1 MPRSDGPASAG
12 PRPSRSQR
20 SVASLEGDAG
30 AGPSSTRTGRPA
42 ARTTESDPRPEL
54 RLVVSRSG
62 LGVELGAPFELG
74 PLRVVEL
81 VASLPGI
88 GFPVDLS
95 GGVTAFRHRRGRLER
110 VAVTLDAEA
119 LRRFATRRLAG
130 VFAEAAPCAV
140 LAPIEDGLLV
150 GVAGDHFA
158 LAFEL
163 LLWPA
168 DGDLVLLPMAARS
181 LGLPGA
187 PQAHALRAVA
197 ACTKGLGVVR
207 GGVVTVPGV
216 ARQLV
221 RALLPLAGMRAADA
235 AGVRAGRVEL
245 DVGALGWRALR
256 DAEGGAAGAALG
268 LLGERLVRARELAE
282 LAAEAEDA
290 HARGEPDVAR
300 GAYLAALERAPRHPE
315 LTRRIA
321 ELDRAAGGRDPAAAS
336 LLSDATP
343 LVHAGV
349 LGGALLAALGDTDA
363 AHAAFAQAGQ
373 LEPYGPLAALA
384 WLEASRVAPDREASL
399 AALDEA
405 VVRAPGLPAPR
416 AARFEAR
423 LAAGNLRGAR
433 EDASQLEAAASG
445 AALRHAVCMRAA
457 RAYVAAG
464 AWAEASAAFERAL
477 RYLPDD
483 APAVAGLARALEA
496 AGERR
501 RALELLSRAVSLG
514 ERAGRRDEAILLDLA
529 RALADV
535 AGDFPA
541 AVARVRAIG
550 PFGPASFEARALEAR
565 WRGELGDLAGASVAL
580 GRLADA
586 VERAMAVLAGD
597 AEPGP
602 LAALFGPAGRYPRR
616 EDACAAVASLLADG
630 AALEERERG
639 DTLAA
644 RRLWGLAL
652 RLRPRDRQAQR
663 ELARL
668 AAPAG
673 RPAEAER
680 VPARAPLA
688 SAPAPAQE
696 PASEDSAHDEARAA
710 ELGDRLRANPADA
723 EVGRALAA
731 VLGRLG
737 RHHELFALAAA
748 RVEEGGAEERATWR
762 PVWRDALQAL
772 AADAEAAGRER
783 EAALFREMLAAAEA
797 ER

>member
-1 MPRSDGPASAG
+1 M
-12 PRPSRSQR
+12 
-20 SVASLEGDAG
+20 
-30 AGPSSTRTGRPA
+30 
-42 ARTTESDPRPEL
+42 
-54 RLVVSRSG
+54 
-62 LGVELGAPFELG
+62 ELGAPFELG

-81 VASLPGI
+81 ALRLPGI

-110 VAVTLDAEA
+110 VAVTLEAEA
-119 LRRFATRRLAG
+119 LRRFAARRLAG
-130 VFAEAAPCAV
+130 LFGEAAPRAV

-150 GVAGDHFA
+150 GLAGDHFA

-163 LLWPA
+163 MLWPA

-197 ACTKGLGVVR
+197 ACTKGLGVAR
-207 GGVVTVPGV
+207 GGVVTVP
-216 ARQLV
+216 AAAQQLV

-235 AGVRAGRVEL
+235 SGVRAGRVEL
-245 DVGALGWRALR
+245 DVGALGWRALGDSER
-256 DAEGGAAGAALG
+256 GAADPALAV
-268 LLGERLVRARELAE
+268 LGERLVRARELAE
-282 LAAEAEDA
+282 LAAEAEDD
-290 HARGEPDVAR
+290 HARGEPDAAR

-321 ELDRAAGGRDPAAAS
+321 ELDRAAGGREPAAAS
-336 LLSDATP
+336 LLSDAMP

-363 AHAAFAQAGQ
+363 AYTAFAQAGQ
-373 LEPYGPLAALA
+373 LEPFGPLAALA
-384 WLEASRVAPDREASL
+384 WLEASRVAVDRETSL
-399 AALDEA
+399 AALDQA

-423 LAAGNLRGAR
+423 LAAGDLRGAR

-445 AALRHAVCMRAA
+445 ASLRHAVCMRAA

-464 AWAEASAAFERAL
+464 AWAEASAAFEHAL

-483 APAVAGLARALEA
+483 AQAVAGLARALDA
-496 AGERR
+496 AGARR
-501 RALELLSRAVSLG
+501 RALELLSRAVSLS
-514 ERAGRRDEAILLDLA
+514 ERGGRADEAMLLDLG

-535 AGDFPA
+535 AGDLPA

-565 WRGELGDLAGASVAL
+565 WRGELGDLAGACVAL

-586 VERAMAVLAGD
+586 VERAIAVLAGE

-602 LAALFGPAGRYPRR
+602 LAALFGPAGRYPLR
-616 EDACAAVASLLADG
+616 EDACAVIASLLADG

-644 RRLWGLAL
+644 RRLLGLAL
-652 RLRPRDRQAQR
+652 RLRPRDRRAKR

-673 RPAEAER
+673 RPAEAEH
-680 VPARAPLA
+680 VPSRAPLE
-688 SAPAPAQE
+688 PAPGRAPTPAEEE
-696 PASEDSAHDEARAA
+696 PSEDPAHDEARAA
-710 ELGDRLRANPADA
+710 ELGDRLRANPADV

-748 RVEEGGAEERATWR
+748 RVEEGGAEERALWR
-762 PVWRDALQAL
+762 PVWRDALEAL
-772 AADAEAAGRER
+772 AAEAQAAGREQ
-783 EAALFREMLAAAEA
+783 EAALYRAMLAAGEA